1 MNGLW
6 KLATDAASQ
15 ASALGVQAAETVS
28 PHANSALN
36 AAKSIQIPEEQIN
49 AAKRTAEAVFR
60 ASAGAAVAA
69 GAVLAPQA
77 NNAFNAIKSVHI
89 PKEHLDAAVAF
100 ANQAAV
106 GTGKVAADVQQHIA
120 SLDPD
125 VKRKAAFIGGGV
137 VVGLVAPPL
146 VLGALGFTPGGV
158 AAGSAAAGMHA
169 GIGNVAA
176 GSVFAGL
183 QSAGVVG
190 LAPGACAVAAGLG
203 GATGHFLD
211 EWTKK
216 SKKDSKL

>member
-6 KLATDAASQ
+6 KLATDAACQ
-15 ASALGVQAAETVS
+15 ASALGTQAAAAVS
-28 PHANSALN
+28 PHVNNALN
-36 AAKSIQIPEEQIN
+36 AAKSVQISEEQVN
-49 AAKRTAEAVFR
+49 AAKRAAEAVGQ

-69 GAVLAPQA
+69 GAALAPHA
-77 NNAFNAIKSVHI
+77 TNVFNAIKSVHI
-89 PKEHLDAAVAF
+89 PQEHLDTAAAL

-106 GTGKVAADVQQHIA
+106 GTAKVAADVQQHIA

-125 VKRKAAFIGGGV
+125 VKRKAAFIGGGIA
-137 VVGLVAPPL
+137 VGLVAPPL

-158 AAGSAAAGMHA
+158 AAGSAAAGMQA

-190 LAPGACAVAAGLG
+190 LGPGVCAVAAGLG
-203 GATGHFLD
+203 GTAGHFLD
-211 EWTKK
+211 ELTKK
-216 SKKDSKL
+216 KDKKL